1 MLTCGIFQLYIIRT
15 AQFALGLSEI
25 IGQSIKMRV
34 STCPS
39 LDTPRANPHL
49 EALDQYK
56 SPKTKANLV
65 VPVRVCHIP
74 RIEQTYRLQ

>member
-1 MLTCGIFQLYIIRT
+1 MLICRIFQLYTIRT
-15 AQFALGLSEI
+15 VQFALGLGEI

-56 SPKTKANLV
+56 SSKTKANPV
-65 VPVRVCHIP
+65 VPVRVCHMP
-74 RIEQTYRLQ
+74 RIEHTYRLQ